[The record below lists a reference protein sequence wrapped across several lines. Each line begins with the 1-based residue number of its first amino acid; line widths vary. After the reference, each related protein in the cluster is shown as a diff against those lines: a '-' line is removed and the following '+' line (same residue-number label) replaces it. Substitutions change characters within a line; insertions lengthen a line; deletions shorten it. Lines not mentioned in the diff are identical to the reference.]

1 MESHTPQSLR
11 DSSPNLGEQLRTA
24 PLIGV
29 IRHRLAT
36 DGQGVTT
43 LVAFHGCPLR
53 CKYCLNNQC
62 HSPKGIVRTIKPQ
75 ELVDEL
81 AIDNLYF
88 LATGGGVCFGGGEPL
103 LYSEFISKFCA
114 LKVPEWKVTLE
125 TSLNVARHH
134 LERVLPYIDL
144 YYIDI
149 KDTNPNIYH
158 DYTECDNT
166 QMLDNLRWL
175 LSHDGLAD
183 RIIVRLPL
191 IPEYNTLQDRDHSKE
206 LLAEMGI
213 VHFDEFEYQT

>member
-1 MESHTPQSLR
+1 MLNAQCKNIL
-11 DSSPNLGEQLRTA
+11 A

-43 LVAFHGCPLR
+43 LVAFHGCPLQ

-62 HSPKGIVRTIKPQ
+62 HSPKGIVRTITPKD
-75 ELVDEL
+75 LVDEL

-103 LYSEFISKFCA
+103 LYSEFISEFCA

-134 LERVLPYIDL
+134 LERVLPHIDQ

-149 KDTNPNIYH
+149 KDINPEIYH
-158 DYTECDNT
+158 DYTKCDNL

-175 LSHDGLAD
+175 LSHDGIAD

-191 IPEYNTLQDRDHSKE
+191 IPEFNTLEDRDHSKK
-206 LLAEMGI
+206 LLAEMGV
-213 VHFDEFEYQT
+213 VHFDEFEYTT